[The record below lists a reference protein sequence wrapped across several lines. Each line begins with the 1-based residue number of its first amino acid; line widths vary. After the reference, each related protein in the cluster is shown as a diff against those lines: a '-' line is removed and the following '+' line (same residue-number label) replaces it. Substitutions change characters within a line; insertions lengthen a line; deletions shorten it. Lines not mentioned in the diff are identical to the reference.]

1 MSRRFLFICT
11 HNRCR
16 SILAEAITRHL
27 GNGQIEAASA
37 GSQPVGEV
45 HPLSLKFLQER
56 GIDTAGLK
64 NQSWHEFEDFQPHA
78 ILTMCEQAAEEA
90 CPVWFGASQRQHWGL
105 ADPSKITGSE
115 EEVRRAFYRTMDEI
129 ERRVKSLLEQ
139 DVANMDSQQL
149 AFHLKRL
156 AA

>member
-16 SILAEAITRHL
+16 SILAEAITRQL
-27 GNGQIEAASA
+27 GDGQIEAASA
-37 GSQPVGEV
+37 GSQPAGEI
-45 HPLSLKFLQER
+45 HPLSLRFLREH
-56 GIDTAGLK
+56 GIDTSGLK
-64 NQSWHEFEDFQPHA
+64 NQSWHEFEHFQPHA
-78 ILTMCEQAAEEA
+78 ILTMCDQAAEEV

-105 ADPSKITGSE
+105 TDPSRVTGSDE
-115 EEVRRAFYRTMDEI
+115 DVRRAFQYTIKEI

-139 DVANMDSQQL
+139 DVANMDSQEL
-149 AFHLKRL
+149 AYHLKRL